1 MTFPTQ
7 SRNPRYSRVVSG
19 LLAGAIAFFSVGE
32 ANAQV
37 LLDSASSDAAK
48 AKLPLY
54 EWHDSENAAT
64 QSIVVT
70 VHGATQEAT
79 CFDKLAR
86 NLAKQGFLVCS
97 MDLRGHGLWHFGRRG
112 QNKPDGTHPEGFTV
126 DYKQSVVDLEHLL
139 DTLRATHPGAPIF
152 CIGESA
158 GAGVIVKAGIER
170 PSAIK
175 GMVLS
180 SAGTHPVLHKLDWV
194 IPDVLKG
201 FKNFAHPLEIKRYIT
216 RYSSDD
222 PRVSKEM
229 NDDPLGRHTM
239 SGKELIATSFFIRD
253 TASRA
258 KELPPDMPLLVL
270 QGTEDH
276 VCSPT
281 SVRAIVRKSRG
292 FDKQLVFIRNCGHVL
307 LGTSFIKPQVNNLVI
322 DWLKRHK
329 DTALTAESSRRLA
342 SNQPLSS
349 QVLNDSHQ
357 PL

>member
-1 MTFPTQ
+1 MRLIKRKRPARLARFL
-7 SRNPRYSRVVSG
+7 SG
-19 LLAGAIAFFSVGE
+19 LLAATALLSASIKE
-32 ANAQV
+32 ADAQV
-37 LLDSASSDAAK
+37 LLDSASSDAVQ

-54 EWHDSENAAT
+54 EWHDSENAKT

-97 MDLRGHGLWHFGRRG
+97 MDLRGHGLWHFRQHGATTRADKSR
-112 QNKPDGTHPEGFTV
+112 EGFNV

-170 PSAIK
+170 PDAIK
-175 GMVLS
+175 GMVLA

-194 IPDVLKG
+194 VPDVLKG
-201 FKNFAHPLEIKRYIT
+201 FKNLAHPLEIKRYIT

-239 SGKELIATSFFIRD
+239 SGRELLATSIFIRD
-253 TASRA
+253 TAARA
-258 KELPPDMPLLVL
+258 KELPANISLLVL

-281 SVRAIVRKSRG
+281 SVRAIVRKHPG
-292 FDKQLVFIRNCGHVL
+292 FDKQLVFLRNCGHVL
-307 LGTSFIKPQVNNLVI
+307 LGTSFIKPQVNKLVV
-322 DWLKRHK
+322 DWLTRHK
-329 DTALTAESSRRLA
+329 DTALAAQSAGPLA
-342 SNQPLSS
+342 
-349 QVLNDSHQ
+349 LNSGAAAKQ
-357 PL
+357 L